1 MFLALQTLDPLSY
14 IALGNFKVVATGVL
28 FFLCLG
34 RNLTHLQWYA
44 LGILSVGLVLTQLGG
59 CGELLSASWH
69 GIAWSMMQACLS
81 ASAGVFTEMYLK
93 TDDDSLHLQN
103 FRLYAC
109 GTLINLARLSLSDLL
124 GARDGAAA
132 FDWLRGFDVS
142 VWLVVLN
149 VTITGLMVS
158 FVMRS
163 CPIYMKII
171 SNSSTL
177 ILAYIIYEQQFSAL
191 EHRSTFHIFLGLLLI
206 CVSYVLYYTSPNFLI
221 DAEFDK
227 IDYTQWIGL
236 VGPSITRASTHPSFI
251 ASDNVPAQKSAM
263 DISA

>member
-1 MFLALQTLDPLSY
+1 
-14 IALGNFKVVATGVL
+14 
-28 FFLCLG
+28 
-34 RNLTHLQWYA
+34 
-44 LGILSVGLVLTQLGG
+44 
-59 CGELLSASWH
+59 
-69 GIAWSMMQACLS
+69 
-81 ASAGVFTEMYLK
+81 
-93 TDDDSLHLQN
+93 
-103 FRLYAC
+103 
-109 GTLINLARLSLSDLL
+109 
-124 GARDGAAA
+124 
-132 FDWLRGFDVS
+132 
-142 VWLVVLN
+142 
-149 VTITGLMVS
+149 MVS